1 MSEPAFSLDRSAD
14 LHARAAQCFEALA
27 GRLQALLPAG
37 CDISQTG
44 ATSVEGC
51 LTGGGLDVSIRV
63 ADKDFDAA
71 EKTLEARFPRDH
83 LFLQTMDISVFAMEG
98 EAMPV
103 RLLPVRLLLVAI
115 GGPFDRLHVFSAA
128 LLAHPAILQGYN
140 ELKEMFEGHP
150 VGTYQAAKGL
160 FINAVLDGVSRGEIP
175 L

>member
-1 MSEPAFSLDRSAD
+1 MSEPAFQLDRSAD

-27 GRLQALLPAG
+27 GRLQSLLPAG
-37 CDISQTG
+37 AEISQTG
-44 ATSVEGC
+44 ATAIEGC
-51 LTGGGLDVSIRV
+51 LTGGGLDVSIRL

-71 EKTLEARFPRDH
+71 EKALEARFPRDH
-83 LFLQTMDISVFAMEG
+83 LFLQTMDIAVFPMDG
-98 EAMPV
+98 EA
-103 RLLPVRLLLVAI
+103 LPVRLLLVAI

-140 ELKEMFEGHP
+140 ELKEMFEGQP

-160 FINAVLDGVSRGEIP
+160 LINAVLDGVARGEIP

>member
-1 MSEPAFSLDRSAD
+1 MSEPAFSLDRTAH
-14 LHARAAQCFEALA
+14 LHARAAQCFEAIG

-71 EKTLEARFPRDH
+71 EKALEAWFPRDH
-83 LFLQTMDISVFAMEG
+83 LFLQTMDISVFAMDG
-98 EAMPV
+98 EAM
-103 RLLPVRLLLVAI
+103 PVRLLLVAI
-115 GGPFDRLHVFSAA
+115 GGPFDRLHVFSAV

-150 VGTYQAAKGL
+150 TGTYQAAKDL
-160 FINAVLDGVSRGEIP
+160 FINAVLDGVARGEIP